1 MTAIFLIL
9 IMFVFIVIF
18 GELDEMHKKID
29 EVDKNVRRVL
39 VKLDVIDDTIVEM
52 YNTCSFDCGT
62 LNKIKKDVEE
72 LKKPHVNYT
81 RRHKR

>member
-52 YNTCSFDCGT
+52 YNTYSFDCGT

>member
-29 EVDKNVRRVL
+29 DVDKNVRRVL

-52 YNTCSFDCGT
+52 YNTYSFDCGA
-62 LNKIKKDVEE
+62 LNQIKKDIEE

-81 RRHKR
+81 RRRKR

>member
-52 YNTCSFDCGT
+52 YNKYSFDCGA